1 VSTQQ
6 QGISPDLLQEHAI
19 ADYLRDH
26 PEFFTT
32 HTGLLAD
39 IRVPHRTD
47 GTISLIEHQVSVLR
61 ERNHALQHQL
71 HSLVQVARDND
82 RLNEQVQRLTLAL
95 LEAPDL
101 HAVLRALG
109 DSLVNDFRADA
120 LVMGLFV
127 AEQRLPRD
135 ADLALTIRALSAET
149 EGAAAFA
156 STLNARK
163 PLCGHLRREQRNYLF
178 ADTAEEN
185 VASAVVVALGFP
197 GANSRHA
204 RRLGL
209 LGIGSRDARR
219 YHAGMGTVFLSHMGE
234 LIGRAV
240 GRYLPMQ

>member
-1 VSTQQ
+1 MSTQQ
-6 QGISPDLLQEHAI
+6 QGISPDPLQEHAI

-26 PEFFTT
+26 PEFFAT

-47 GTISLIEHQVSVLR
+47 GAISLIEHQVSVLR
-61 ERNHALQHQL
+61 EKNHALQRQL

-82 RLNEQVQRLTLAL
+82 RLNEHMQRLTLAL

-101 HAVLRALG
+101 HTVLRALG

-127 AEQRLPRD
+127 AEQRLPHD
-135 ADLALTIRALSAET
+135 AAGPLTMRALSADA
-149 EGAAAFA
+149 EGASVFA
-156 STLNARK
+156 SVLNAGK

-178 ADTAEEN
+178 PDIAEEN

-197 GANSRHA
+197 GADSPHSK
-204 RRLGL
+204 RLGL

-219 YHAGMGTVFLSHMGE
+219 YHAGMGTMFLNHLGE

-240 GRYLPMQ
+240 GRYLPLQ